1 MFNDE
6 RIIIERGKIL
16 KKINIIAIIVS
27 FVFLVS
33 RILIYKDSLGLPV
46 FSLLAT
52 EICTLLTSVFIIL
65 IGEIKYKTNIND
77 ERIIL
82 DKYNYYNRKGKVLLI
97 FVIIGYCISMIA
109 SDMRSVYDF
118 RTNYIIHVY
127 QLLGLLCFYY
137 YFKKNDININYSFIE
152 NDNKTYYKCVLNNIV
167 KLVVAIMII
176 YITCGIISVVI
187 YQDIRSIITFFIAGI
202 TSSVVLGGMYLLL
215 SFFEKKDYDTED
227 KLIKK
232 PFIIIA
238 IIYFILSL
246 ISKILVLIT
255 KFITSS
261 ELHASVYE
269 ILQKVT
275 EANYSV
281 QFYSG
286 VFFILLFVFLL
297 SYLKKSNNI
306 KPIISII
313 FLIYC
318 SSIITT
324 VVIKTISVL
333 IMNLHAQNN
342 ISIAEIIVK
351 LNKIS
356 LKINYSDMP
365 FYILLTIF
373 LITDYKYPKYI
384 LVFSIGMI
392 VFNIIELL
400 LTNKFIIASGI
411 FGILSV
417 ISYFIVFLIIFL
429 KQPKSINNKLI
440 D

>member
-16 KKINIIAIIVS
+16 RKINIIAIIVS

-52 EICTLLTSVFIIL
+52 EICTLLTSVFIIM

-167 KLVVAIMII
+167 KLVVAIIII
-176 YITCGIISVVI
+176 YITCGLISVVI
-187 YQDIRSIITFFIAGI
+187 YQDITTLISFFIAGI

-227 KLIKK
+227 QIIKK
-232 PFIIIA
+232 PFFIIT

-246 ISKILVLIT
+246 ISKILILIT
-255 KFITSS
+255 RIIASS

-275 EANYSV
+275 EINYSV

-297 SYLKKSNNI
+297 SYLKKSNKI
-306 KPIISII
+306 KTTISII

-318 SSIITT
+318 ASIITT
-324 VVIKTISVL
+324 VVIKTISML
-333 IMNLHAQNN
+333 IMNIKVQNN
-342 ISIAEIIVK
+342 ISIGHILMILNYISMIIS
-351 LNKIS
+351 S
-356 LKINYSDMP
+356 LDLPLYV
-365 FYILLTIF
+365 LLTIF
-373 LITDYKYPKYI
+373 LIIDYKYPKYI
-384 LVFSIGMI
+384 LVFSIGII
-392 VFNIIELL
+392 VFNILEYITSNLNL
-400 LTNKFIIASGI
+400 VVGGVFGI
-411 FGILSV
+411 FSV
-417 ISYFIVFLIIFL
+417 VSYFLLFLTVFL
-429 KQPKSINNKLI
+429 KQPKSIKNKLI